1 MNEDLKKLLEEI
13 TDPNSKAAAEALFKN
28 IAGSATEGKKVTSA
42 LLTVRRAFID
52 VNEQAQEFTESFA
65 SSLQEITKSNIALG
79 QVRKSTRSL
88 LSISQKLQDSNA
100 GINTLSIKEL
110 AALKAKA
117 TTEKQRLIDSAKFLK
132 NQLGLNDLK
141 GEDLEKEIQALE
153 ASNAISREQAS
164 ILRQSEEDFA
174 NVDRFITSIKLAEQ
188 SQAQL
193 NRMTGLT
200 GAALSNLNRI
210 GIRALGGLGINLGAL
225 EEDLKEAEAAA
236 INAAEEIRN
245 AAYEAGKVPNEQKA
259 RFEAL
264 KRALPGIGKALG
276 TALIDPLT
284 IGLVSTKNLFEAFKE
299 LDKAQTGFKQLT
311 GDTAGTFQQLTSNAA
326 TAVEVIEVASS
337 LTRQLGTNAEA
348 IFGPETLLQIT
359 EAKNLLGLTAEQA
372 SDLAVLSKVSGVNA
386 ESFQQQLDA
395 GADNANRLAGSAIS
409 SKIALEDVLSVSDG
423 IQLSLGGSGEKLGEA
438 AVAARALG
446 LELSEVDAIASSLL
460 DFESSIENELQAQLL
475 TGRQLNLTR
484 ARELAL
490 NNDLAG
496 VASELT
502 SNIVSSTEFSNM
514 NRIAQ
519 EGLASAIGV
528 SRDQLARMI
537 IQQDMNK
544 TLTEEARAEMLGLTM
559 EQYASQEAAEALRR
573 SFQGIAQAV
582 AGIVQPILNVVAGQ
596 EKLIQGAIV
605 FAGLLKTTTLLQK
618 GFNILSAASAAIE
631 LNRLVSLKKGNQLQ
645 VELLRQ

>member
-1 MNEDLKKLLEEI
+1 
-13 TDPNSKAAAEALFKN
+13 
-28 IAGSATEGKKVTSA
+28 
-42 LLTVRRAFID
+42 
-52 VNEQAQEFTESFA
+52 
-65 SSLQEITKSNIALG
+65 
-79 QVRKSTRSL
+79 
-88 LSISQKLQDSNA
+88 
-100 GINTLSIKEL
+100 
-110 AALKAKA
+110 
-117 TTEKQRLIDSAKFLK
+117 
-132 NQLGLNDLK
+132 
-141 GEDLEKEIQALE
+141 
-153 ASNAISREQAS
+153 
-164 ILRQSEEDFA
+164 
-174 NVDRFITSIKLAEQ
+174 
-188 SQAQL
+188 
-193 NRMTGLT
+193 MTGLT
-200 GAALSNLNRI
+200 GAALGNLNRI
-210 GIRALGGLGINLGAL
+210 GVRALGGLGINLGAL

-236 INAAEEIRN
+236 ISAAEKIRN
-245 AAYEAGKVPNEQKA
+245 ASKGAPNEQKA

-264 KRALPGIGKALG
+264 KQALPGIGKALG

-311 GDTAGTFQQLTSNAA
+311 GDTADTFQQLTSNAA

-372 SDLAVLSKVSGVNA
+372 SDLAVLSRVSGVNA
-386 ESFQQQLDA
+386 ESFQQQLDT

-496 VASELT
+496 VANEVTTNL
-502 SNIVSSTEFSNM
+502 ISSTEFANM

-519 EGLASAIGV
+519 EGFASAIGV

-537 IQQDMNK
+537 IQQDMNNS
-544 TLTEEARAEMLGLTM
+544 LTEEARAEMLGLTM

-573 SFQGIAQAV
+573 SFQGIAQSVVGIVQPFANFLTDNQSLLETTVKLAAAYKAIQLTQSLGLAIAKSRLLVSRKESLIAIRNNLQRVIENRLATKILAKDTASAVARTISSGGLALLAGGAAAAAV
-582 AGIVQPILNVVAGQ
+582 AGIIYGASKISQQDDAIINPRGGLIVSGPEGSFQLNPNDSIIAGTNLAPAPLTPPPGLSLEAPDMQPQTMTTISMKEVESKLDQLISIVKEGGDVYMDGNKVGTAVV
-596 EKLIQGAIV
+596 
-605 FAGLLKTTTLLQK
+605 
-618 GFNILSAASAAIE
+618 LSSYK
-631 LNRLVSLKKGNQLQ
+631 SS
-645 VELLRQ
+645 